1 MILKKFVS
9 ALLICGLAL
18 SGAAALTTSAD
29 TSEDAAPT
37 LAFDGDDWSKYID
50 VFDDTGSGAYSL
62 KSERDVVYQGAS
74 AKLTANLT
82 NPPDY
87 AGGSEDSMGIMLSA
101 EKFGLDNFDGYT
113 LSFYTRF
120 NVNIE
125 GLLNE
130 DKAYV
135 FGQNA
140 DKELT
145 TPTIKTIAYSA
156 ASNVNNY
163 EKQFITIPTDTKTTE
178 ILIKVPLAQAYTG
191 DVMYLDNLSLL
202 YATDGDAN
210 PVVTLDTYNAN
221 APISDKGDVIK
232 QNKKQ
237 TTVDTSEVEKSS
249 EGGSVGIIIV
259 IAAAILVIG
268 GAVAFAIVKAKKR
281 FY

>member
-9 ALLICGLAL
+9 ALLICGVAL

-29 TSEDAAPT
+29 TSEGAAPT

-145 TPTIKTIAYSA
+145 TPTIKTIYRLSVRRGN
-156 ASNVNNY
+156 SP
-163 EKQFITIPTDTKTTE
+163 EW
-178 ILIKVPLAQAYTG
+178 
-191 DVMYLDNLSLL
+191 VMNFLS
-202 YATDGDAN
+202 
-210 PVVTLDTYNAN
+210 
-221 APISDKGDVIK
+221 
-232 QNKKQ
+232 
-237 TTVDTSEVEKSS
+237 
-249 EGGSVGIIIV
+249 
-259 IAAAILVIG
+259 
-268 GAVAFAIVKAKKR
+268 
-281 FY
+281 